1 MVHRSLY
8 DANASPGFLLGEN
21 VFLSMKNSKAAYSY
35 FAVVFLYRSTKSCEV
50 L

>member
-8 DANASPGFLLGEN
+8 DANASPGFLFWGN

-35 FAVVFLYRSTKSCEV
+35 FAVVFLYRSTKSCEA